1 MYVRMH
7 IHMYL
12 PFSVNFE
19 KKNVFCSR
27 LQCGF
32 FSRLIALVF
41 MVTKRHPNSESNPLL
56 KMTASWVDF
65 SAWKTMVLII

>member
-1 MYVRMH
+1 MYVCMH
-7 IHMYL
+7 IHMYS
-12 PFSVNFE
+12 PFSVNVE
-19 KKNVFCSR
+19 KQTYFAVDYSV
-27 LQCGF
+27 F
-32 FSRLIALVF
+32 FSRFIALVF